1 MNEPGQQ
8 VESAGAAV
16 GPQAQRP
23 HRSLALR
30 LTLMALG
37 SFAFGFALVPLYD
50 VVCAV
55 TGAGNLA
62 TLRSATTVV
71 ETPDTSRTVTVQF
84 VASLPTYG
92 SWEFAPDVAQ
102 MRVHPGQLYEAK
114 FHARNLT
121 GRETVAQAVP
131 SVAPSRAAAY
141 FRKTECFCFTPQH
154 FAKDEARDLIV
165 RFYVDRELP
174 ASLDR
179 ITLAYVFYSAPER
192 TANTARAPASNTSS

>member
-1 MNEPGQQ
+1 MSQPGQQ
-8 VESAGAAV
+8 VENEGAA
-16 GPQAQRP
+16 PLQQTPRP
-23 HRSLALR
+23 HRSLVLR
-30 LTLMALG
+30 LALMALG

-62 TLRSATTVV
+62 TLRSASTVV
-71 ETPDTSRTVTVQF
+71 ESPDATRTVTVQF

-92 SWEFAPDVAQ
+92 SWEFAPGVAE

-121 GRETVAQAVP
+121 GRETIAQAVP

-141 FRKTECFCFTPQH
+141 FRKTECFCFKPQH

-174 ASLDR
+174 AGLDR
-179 ITLAYVFYSAPER
+179 ITLAYVFYSAPD
-192 TANTARAPASNTSS
+192 AAIARAPTGNSSS